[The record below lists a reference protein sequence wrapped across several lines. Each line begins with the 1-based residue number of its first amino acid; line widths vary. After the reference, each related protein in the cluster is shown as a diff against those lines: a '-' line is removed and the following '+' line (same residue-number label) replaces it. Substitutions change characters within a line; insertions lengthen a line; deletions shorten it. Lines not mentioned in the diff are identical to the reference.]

1 MPVFQFLIFAFFE
14 LHKLKLELDEDHWSF
29 IN

>member
-1 MPVFQFLIFAFFE
+1 